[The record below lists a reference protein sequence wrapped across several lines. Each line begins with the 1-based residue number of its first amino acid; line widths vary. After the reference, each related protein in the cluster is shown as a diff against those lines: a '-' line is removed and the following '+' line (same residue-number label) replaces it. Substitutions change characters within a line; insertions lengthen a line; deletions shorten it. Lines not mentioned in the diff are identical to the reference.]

1 MTSHTHVHVELPHV
15 IPRPNAVFLPPC
27 SLSQPPPSAHL
38 PLSSTISAS
47 ELIRRVQVVC
57 QACEQVM
64 NSERLAAV
72 MQKVLAIGNAMNRG
86 TYKGSAAGFTI
97 DSLLKLTSTR
107 GADGKTTL
115 LDFVVKVI
123 TQKSDNDTLLSF
135 YEDLND
141 VREAVRYVT
150 LNIYIIFSVAKYLH

>member
-1 MTSHTHVHVELPHV
+1 
-15 IPRPNAVFLPPC
+15 
-27 SLSQPPPSAHL
+27 
-38 PLSSTISAS
+38 
-47 ELIRRVQVVC
+47 
-57 QACEQVM
+57 M

-150 LNIYIIFSVAKYLH
+150 LNIYIIFSVRVAK